1 MNFEYYVD
9 VVVIGSGPAGYSSA
23 FRCADLGLHTVLVE
37 RYSNVGGVCVNV
49 GCIPSKAF
57 LHIAKVIREA
67 NDLSQQG
74 VFFESPVIKIEKLR
88 LWKEEKIKGIS
99 SNISLMAKRRN
110 IEVILGLGEFITNSS
125 IRIVSEQKVSIV
137 YFKYAIIAVGS
148 KSIDLPYLNY
158 DDPKVWNST
167 KSLNMEYIPKRL
179 LIIGGGIIGLEMATV
194 YSAIGSQVDIV
205 DSSKV
210 TLPFLD
216 EDIVSTYLD
225 LSKKMFNYRSNTS
238 ILNVENKNSF
248 FVVKMK
254 NRDGKTYVNKYEN
267 ILAAVGRS
275 PSTSKLN
282 LDLLG
287 IELDKFGFIKVDNQQ
302 RTNISHIFA
311 IGDVVGKPMLAH
323 KGIYEGHIAAEVIS
337 GKKVYFDP
345 KVIPSVAYTDPEIA
359 WVGVNEKEAI
369 SKNISY
375 EASIFPWIASGRA
388 VVSNSSSGLTK
399 LIFDKITKKII
410 GGTIIGNNAG
420 ELLSEIT
427 LAIEMGCDAEDIALT
442 IHAHP
447 TLSES
452 VCLASQIFQGT
463 VTDIPNLKSKK
474 RFN

>member
-1 MNFEYYVD
+1 MNSEYNVD

-23 FRCADLGLHTVLVE
+23 FRCADLGLNTVLVE

-67 NDLSQQG
+67 ADLSHQG
-74 VFFESPVIKIEKLR
+74 VFFNSPVIKIEKLR
-88 LWKEEKIKGIS
+88 LWKEKKIKSIS

-110 IEVILGLGEFITNSS
+110 IEVILGLGKFITSS
-125 IRIVSEQKVSIV
+125 SMRIVSEKKISTV

-148 KSIDLPYLNY
+148 KSVKLPYLKY
-158 DDPKVWNST
+158 DNPKIWNST

-205 DSSKV
+205 DSSQV

-216 EDIVSTYLD
+216 NDIVYTYLK
-225 LSKKMFNYRSNTS
+225 LSKKMFDYKSNTS
-238 ILNVENKNSF
+238 ILNVEDKDSF
-248 FVVKMK
+248 FIVKMK
-254 NRDGKTYVNKYEN
+254 NRDGKIYVNKYDN
-267 ILAAVGRS
+267 ILAAVGRF
-275 PSTSKLN
+275 PSTSELN
-282 LDLLG
+282 LDLIG
-287 IELDKFGFIKVDNQQ
+287 VKLDNFGFIKVDDQQ
-302 RTNISHIFA
+302 RTNIPHIFA
-311 IGDVVGKPMLAH
+311 IGDVAGKPMLAH

-337 GKKVYFDP
+337 GKNVYFDP

-359 WVGVNEKEAI
+359 WVGITEKEAI

-375 EASIFPWIASGRA
+375 EVSIFPWVASGRA
-388 VVSNSSSGLTK
+388 IVSNSSSGLTK
-399 LIFDKITKKII
+399 LIFNKVTKKII
-410 GGTIIGNNAG
+410 GGVIIGNNAG

-452 VCLASQIFQGT
+452 ICLASQIFQGT
-463 VTDIPNLKSKK
+463 VTDIPNLKSKLET
-474 RFN
+474 N